1 MEIVEISKDKIN
13 DIKDLNEPFEII
25 GKIKPLFVNDE
36 WSYTEE
42 LFDDSR
48 WQSYPDE
55 EMIILNMLTA
65 RIRQPSWLMLMTYLG
80 ENSS

>member
-13 DIKDLNEPFEII
+13 DIMDLNEPFEII

-55 EMIILNMLTA
+55 DNDYSEYVDSPYKTA
-65 RIRQPSWLMLMTYLG
+65 FLAYVDDVFG
-80 ENSS
+80 GK